1 MKNWKSCLPFGLAG
15 AAAGLI
21 NGFFGAGGGMV
32 LVPLLIHLGKL
43 PDKEAFASSIA
54 IILPLCLVSL
64 FVYGASGSLPLAEA
78 WPYLLGGL
86 GGGLLG
92 GLLFRQVKPKLLHRL
107 FGIIIVWG
115 GVRLLW

>member
-1 MKNWKSCLPFGLAG
+1 MKHWKSYLPFGLSG

-64 FVYGASGSLPLAEA
+64 FVYGASGSLPWPKPGHTSWAA
-78 WPYLLGGL
+78 WAADCWAGFSSG
-86 GGGLLG
+86 
-92 GLLFRQVKPKLLHRL
+92 R
-107 FGIIIVWG
+107 
-115 GVRLLW
+115 